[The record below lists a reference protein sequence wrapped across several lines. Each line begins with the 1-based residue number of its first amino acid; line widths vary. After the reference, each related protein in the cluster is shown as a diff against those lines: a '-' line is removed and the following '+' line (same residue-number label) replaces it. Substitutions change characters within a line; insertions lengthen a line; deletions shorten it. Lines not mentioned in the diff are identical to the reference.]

1 MIQPPPLPPL
11 PPLLGLPHAPTLAD
25 HAEAWARENGL
36 GVPARRAGRA
46 WAALYRT
53 WVDYAFAGLAEHEPE
68 VIELPTTLRPPEF
81 RLVPDF
87 DPWDE
92 DDIRHYGPGKPA
104 PDSSGYWAV
113 DGPYFSAR
121 VDVHVTPAGSWTT
134 FPEIRGSLH
143 HALWWKLRDAP
154 MHQTTT

>member
-1 MIQPPPLPPL
+1 MKPPTIDPATITTARQAMIQPPPLPPL

-53 WVDYAFAGLAEHEPE
+53 WVDYAFAGLAEPEPE

-104 PDSSGYWAV
+104 PDA
-113 DGPYFSAR
+113 
-121 VDVHVTPAGSWTT
+121 
-134 FPEIRGSLH
+134 SLH
-143 HALWWKLRDAP
+143 LPTEAQRKEVR
-154 MHQTTT
+154 

>member
-36 GVPARRAGRA
+36 GVPAGRAGRA

-53 WVDYAFAGLAEHEPE
+53 WVDYAFAGLAEPEPE

-104 PDSSGYWAV
+104 PDVKGHA
-113 DGPYFSAR
+113 
-121 VDVHVTPAGSWTT
+121 PAAGGEGRSKGGS
-134 FPEIRGSLH
+134 R
-143 HALWWKLRDAP
+143 
-154 MHQTTT
+154 